1 MEPST
6 AAIVTS
12 PLYTVVLLA
21 HVVSGLLGFG
31 VVMATG
37 IQANGLRRVVPGPVP
52 DRLVRFFRPGTN
64 WAAFLLFLVPVFG
77 VALLVLSRGRFRAD
91 APWVLAGI
99 ACWTASALAA
109 VRGVWPAERRL
120 QALVAAASA
129 SASGTTELAA
139 PAVAAEVERLA
150 RRAARASAICDVCYV
165 VAFALMFAKP

>member
-1 MEPST
+1 METPT

-21 HVVSGLLGFG
+21 HVISGLLGFG

-37 IQANGLRRVVPGPVP
+37 IQANSLRRSVPGTVP

-64 WAAFLLFLVPVFG
+64 WAAFVLFLVPVFG
-77 VALLVLSRGRFRAD
+77 IALLVLSRGRFRAD
-91 APWVLAGI
+91 SVWVLSGI
-99 ACWTASALAA
+99 ACWTVAAVAA

-120 QALVAAASA
+120 QALVGAASA
-129 SASGTTELAA
+129 SAGESVEILA
-139 PAVAAEVERLA
+139 PEVVAEVERLG
-150 RRAARASAICDVCYV
+150 RQAARLSAICDVSYV

>member
-1 MEPST
+1 MQSPT
-6 AAIVTS
+6 VAIVTS

-21 HVVSGLLGFG
+21 HVIVGVLGFG

-37 IQANGLRRVVPGPVP
+37 IQANSLRQAMPGPVP
-52 DRLVRFFRPGTN
+52 ERLVRFFRPGTN

-99 ACWTASALAA
+99 ACWTIAAVAA

-120 QALVAAASA
+120 QAL
-129 SASGTTELAA
+129 LAQA
-139 PAVAAEVERLA
+139 GVRTGGAAEVVAADVVAEIERLG